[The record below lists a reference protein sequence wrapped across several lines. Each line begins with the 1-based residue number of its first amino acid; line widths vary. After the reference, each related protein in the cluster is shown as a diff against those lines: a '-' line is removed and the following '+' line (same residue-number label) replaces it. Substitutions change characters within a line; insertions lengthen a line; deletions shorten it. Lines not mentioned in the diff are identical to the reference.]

1 MFWGLKKSNKPV
13 RSLWRPRCS
22 HASDS
27 PGPAMVEFLSNPF
40 IPCIL
45 RPKYLKTGGVYPPIR
60 RAQCDRRG
68 GPLGQ
73 AAKPRPKG
81 CGPLPLPRGQAHPS
95 ILGGWWGHV
104 VPNPQKSY
112 LRLVW
117 HQYVVGGGCGCTP
130 VPRKKNGENGKTKF
144 PTLLDRI
151 FARPISPNW
160 YAHPVFFA
168 FIAKSTSNSTQKCE
182 KKFSHFLDHP
192 LEKKFFSG
200 SANLQNHPN
209 SGVFCFHLLND
220 AKRPKKRAHIYSKRS

>member
-1 MFWGLKKSNKPV
+1 MTEKVQQASTITLA
-13 RSLWRPRCS
+13 PRCS

-40 IPCIL
+40 IPCNL
-45 RPKYLKTGGVYPPIR
+45 RPKYLNTGGVYPPIR

-68 GPLGQ
+68 PPWASGEAPSQGV
-73 AAKPRPKG
+73 RPFAVAQ
-81 CGPLPLPRGQAHPS
+81 RASHPA

-117 HQYVVGGGCGCTP
+117 HQYVVCGGCGCTP
-130 VPRKKNGENGKTKF
+130 VPRKKKKEKTAKQSF
-144 PTLLDRI
+144 QPSWTEFLQGPYLQTGMRT
-151 FARPISPNW
+151 
-160 YAHPVFFA
+160 PVFFA

-182 KKFSHFLDHP
+182 KKFRIFGP
-192 LEKKFFSG
+192 PPPKKKIFRPCHH
-200 SANLQNHPN
+200 QNHPN
-209 SGVFCFHLLND
+209 SGVFCIHLRND

>member
-1 MFWGLKKSNKPV
+1 MTEKVQQASTITLA
-13 RSLWRPRCS
+13 PRCS

-40 IPCIL
+40 IPCNL
-45 RPKYLKTGGVYPPIR
+45 RPKYLNTGGVYPPIR

-68 GPLGQ
+68 APLGKRQ
-73 AAKPRPKG
+73 SPV
-81 CGPLPLPRGQAHPS
+81 PRGAALCRCPGASHPA

-117 HQYVVGGGCGCTP
+117 HQYVVGGACGCTP
-130 VPRKKNGENGKTKF
+130 VPKKKKKPRNGKTKF

-160 YAHPVFFA
+160 YAHPR
-168 FIAKSTSNSTQKCE
+168 S
-182 KKFSHFLDHP
+182 
-192 LEKKFFSG
+192 
-200 SANLQNHPN
+200 
-209 SGVFCFHLLND
+209 FCFHCEV
-220 AKRPKKRAHIYSKRS
+220 HIK